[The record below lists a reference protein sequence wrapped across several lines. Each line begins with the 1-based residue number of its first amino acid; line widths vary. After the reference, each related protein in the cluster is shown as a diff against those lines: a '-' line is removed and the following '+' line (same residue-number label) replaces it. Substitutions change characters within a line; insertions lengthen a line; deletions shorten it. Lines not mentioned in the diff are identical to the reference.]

1 MNNKD
6 KQLLWEAYEQGLATH
21 WQDGDVDITLS
32 DVLKL
37 ASEPVDTDP
46 SQFKNLLI
54 NVSRDE
60 KRTDSADLSYPIVVV
75 RRAGKATKVLDGQH
89 RIVKA
94 IKTNQPISVRY
105 LDLDNAPV
113 EYQQMFT

>member
-1 MNNKD
+1 MND
-6 KQLLWEAYEQGLATH
+6 SQLIYEAYQQGLDTH
-21 WQDGDVDITLS
+21 WQDGDIDITLS

-37 ASEPVDTDP
+37 TSEPVNADP

-60 KRTDSADLSYPIVVV
+60 KRIDNADLIHPIVVT
-75 RRAGKATKVLDGQH
+75 RRGGKATKILDGQH

-105 LDLDNAPV
+105 LELDNAPE
-113 EYQQMFT
+113 EYQQMFS

>member
-1 MNNKD
+1 MND
-6 KQLLWEAYEQGLATH
+6 SQLIYEAYQQGLDTH
-21 WQDGDVDITLS
+21 WQDGDINITLS

-37 ASEPVDTDP
+37 ASEPVNTDP

-60 KRTDSADLSYPIVVV
+60 TRIDNADLRYPIVVT
-75 RRAGKATKVLDGQH
+75 RRAGKATKILDGQH

-105 LDLDNAPV
+105 LDLDTAPE
-113 EYQQMFT
+113 EYRQMFS

>member
-1 MNNKD
+1 MND
-6 KQLLWEAYEQGLATH
+6 SQLIWEAYEQGLDTH
-21 WQDGDVDITLS
+21 WQDGDINISLS

-37 ASEPVDTDP
+37 ASEPVNTDP

-60 KRTDSADLSYPIVVV
+60 KRIDNADLSYPIVVT
-75 RRAGKATKVLDGQH
+75 RRGGEATKILDGQH

-113 EYQQMFT
+113 EYQQMFS